1 MSCFV
6 DNSSLNVLGESDIIV
21 LLEIDLLAE
30 LKKESGS
37 EEDNTEVVSEGE
49 SRSISS
55 TSC

>member
-1 MSCFV
+1 M

-21 LLEIDLLAE
+21 LLEIDLPAE

-37 EEDNTEVVSEGE
+37 EEDNTEVVGEGE

>member
-21 LLEIDLLAE
+21 LLEIDLPAE